1 MLQKWETGAVFYQVL
16 RELGQSTYDL
26 KRQDKQN
33 HTAPAL
39 RSHYA
44 AVSAEI
50 NAVKPEVFA
59 ELRNPLPINQGVST
73 PPNNVEVMG
82 ELKK

>member
-1 MLQKWETGAVFYQVL
+1 MGDWGRFYQVL

-26 KRQDKQN
+26 KRRDKQK

-39 RSHYA
+39 RTHNA
-44 AVSAEI
+44 AIGAEV
-50 NAVKPEVFA
+50 NEVKPEVLA
-59 ELRNPLPINQGVST
+59 ELRNPLPINEELST
-73 PPNNVEVMG
+73 PPNNDEVMR